1 MEYLPNGISLQ
12 IPHGCFPL
20 STDSIALAHFARG
33 IGSRRT
39 LDLCSGCG
47 TIGLML
53 CAENE
58 RCHVTG
64 VELDENAHAG
74 ALENIARNA
83 LASRMESI
91 CADVH
96 RVPALFAPGSFA
108 CCISNP
114 PYFSGGPASRSVPAA
129 RREDSCS
136 LEDLISTAARCLRYG
151 GDFFLVHRPERLA
164 QICHLSCQA
173 GMEPKRMRLVRHRPE
188 APVSLMLLQCRK
200 GGKPG
205 LSWEELTLFSSD
217 GTPTPEYRAIYHL

>member
-1 MEYLPNGISLQ
+1 MELLSNGFTLDLSPNA
-12 IPHGCFPL
+12 FPL
-20 STDSIALAHFARG
+20 STDSVLLADFVRLPK
-33 IGSRRT
+33 GSAV
-39 LDLCSGCG
+39 LDLGSGCG
-47 TIGLML
+47 TLGLLL
-53 CAENE
+53 CAKDPG
-58 RCHVTG
+58 CTVTG
-64 VELDENAHAG
+64 VELDPQAHAM
-74 ALENIARNA
+74 ALKNIARNGLSA
-83 LASRMESI
+83 RLSRI
-91 CADVH
+91 CGDLRDMPPGDF
-96 RVPALFAPGSFA
+96 RV
-108 CCISNP
+108 CVSNP